1 MKHFEKQSCNNIS
14 YNLYNESEAS
24 EPRMSEV
31 AGSILDA
38 CKEADTPPELFNLT
52 FVSNLVMAL
61 VSAFAGVF
69 QQIGSRLAHFG
80 LVASKNH
87 QPVVCSD
94 TM

>member
-1 MKHFEKQSCNNIS
+1 MSPRHLSLECQSPPDPSWIIGQ
-14 YNLYNESEAS
+14 
-24 EPRMSEV
+24 RQR
-31 AGSILDA
+31 
-38 CKEADTPPELFNLT
+38 PPELFNLT
-52 FVSNLVMAL
+52 FVSNLGMAL

-80 LVASKNH
+80 LIATKNH